1 MGFLGKIGN
10 AIQKIDYHISNDPE
24 IVGKRFEDHV
34 QKLFSTKYFKIV
46 EKTHTFKTNTERYVD
61 SSKNPDFIFEYL
73 PTSEKFAV
81 ECKYRTQLNKK
92 NQLEWSYP
100 AQLKRYQE
108 FEYQRRIP
116 VFIVIGLELVF
127 DSEDDPDSE
136 DIEKFMFNIPL
147 KEAKY
152 PALYDS
158 VFANFEREYEKPFFW
173 KMGNYIELLRCGGG
187 SNPDRRTY
195 NWGYSYLRFCHSSL
209 YIICFGYH
217 HEYIKK
223 TPKAIFASFG

>member
-1 MGFLGKIGN
+1 MTVFGWRNNKDCDGFSQGIRGSGDDCEPAGSVDKKIIHNIDALKNGSMIIMGFLGKIGN

-34 QKLFSTKYFKIV
+34 EKLFSTKYFKIV
-46 EKTHTFKTNTERYVD
+46 EKTHSIKTNTERYVD
-61 SSKNPDFIFEYL
+61 SSKNPDFIFEYM
-73 PTSEKFAV
+73 PTREKFAV

-92 NQLEWSYP
+92 IQLEWSYP

-116 VFIVIGLELVF
+116 VFIVIGLELAF
-127 DSEDDPDSE
+127 ESEDNPDFD

-147 KEAKY
+147 KDAKY
-152 PALYDS
+152 PALYES

-173 KMGNYIELLRCGGG
+173 KNGK
-187 SNPDRRTY
+187 
-195 NWGYSYLRFCHSSL
+195 L
-209 YIICFGYH
+209 Y
-217 HEYIKK
+217 
-223 TPKAIFASFG
+223 